1 MSTRT
6 LVHRFS
12 IKVTRLDILY
22 FSQGK
27 VEQRWFFKFT
37 TTLLGVLMD
46 YHSHIN
52 TFLVKVPS
60 HLRRYYRYHHYH
72 FLLFLDSRLSF
83 VFSLSLPYYGER

>member
-1 MSTRT
+1 
-6 LVHRFS
+6 
-12 IKVTRLDILY
+12 
-22 FSQGK
+22 
-27 VEQRWFFKFT
+27 
-37 TTLLGVLMD
+37 MD